1 MKKVTFA
8 PDTKF
13 QHRCPALQQMK
24 LNSFVEALQQQLR
37 VAHIRDVPKIKYMLH
52 KALLKKRKCI

>member
-13 QHRCPALQQMK
+13 QPRCPPLQQIQ
-24 LNSFVEALQQQLR
+24 LNSFVKALQEQLR